1 VRVEFGTTE
10 NAQMATALGALPAI
24 TDDGVI
30 AYAEGVGDGYFET
43 YAYGRGFHSSTYQLN
58 LSRFGD

>member
-1 VRVEFGTTE
+1 
-10 NAQMATALGALPAI
+10 MATALGALPAI